1 MVFLFRKAGK
11 VEKKGRESMMINR
24 RSYIFLPVTS
34 VIGML
39 SILAFSGCF
48 APRFSSPLEDESLPN
63 KPVAIIPMI
72 PSQVRMVL
80 RMSNLPEKDTFG
92 ISAGNNIVKDR
103 EEVVTVINEILNSL
117 AEGVNNPLL
126 GPEKLDARVK
136 DPTFWEKVYVYINDP
151 GDINEPWKLRGLS
164 ELFKQ
169 LGIENIVKITA
180 IVDAAPVS
188 SSGTTGAFGTSWNG
202 KVTIGAELIT
212 GPAQNVIYTGR
223 GEAEF
228 WGAIGGIGG
237 FGAGLPVGLGKTFGR
252 AADQAL
258 REALRELFKEH
269 PMEKSLK

>member
-1 MVFLFRKAGK
+1 LM
-11 VEKKGRESMMINR
+11 
-24 RSYIFLPVTS
+24 
-34 VIGML
+34 
-39 SILAFSGCF
+39 
-48 APRFSSPLEDESLPN
+48 
-63 KPVAIIPMI
+63 
-72 PSQVRMVL
+72 
-80 RMSNLPEKDTFG
+80 
-92 ISAGNNIVKDR
+92 
-103 EEVVTVINEILNSL
+103 
-117 AEGVNNPLL
+117 
-126 GPEKLDARVK
+126 GPEKLDARIK
-136 DPTFWEKVYVYINDP
+136 DTTFWEKVYVYINDP

-188 SSGTTGAFGTSWNG
+188 SSGTTGEFGTSWNG

-212 GPAQNVIYTGR
+212 VPAQNVIYTGR

-228 WGAIGGIGG
+228 WGAIGAIGG
-237 FGAGLPVGLGKTFGR
+237 FGGGVPFALGKTFDR